1 MPVDSG
7 LLGSTA
13 AGGFPTVWPVRDIM
27 MVTVH
32 NRNQLPLGR
41 QLRRFR
47 RLRGMK
53 QDHIA
58 DLLGVS
64 QGLVSRWE
72 AGLHTPSPALYRR
85 LERLLVSEANQ
96 AADTALRRLIEN
108 AVAPVHL
115 ICDASH
121 VLLAASPA
129 REAEWGSRAMPF
141 IGASLW
147 RFATAEIVA
156 NEEQLPDHGWFEESD
171 PGRVV
176 VETGGNGS
184 RDMRILPSTLGW
196 ERIALAD
203 GRVGRLVT
211 TIAFA

>member
-1 MPVDSG
+1 MRVWAAAWDIVMM
-7 LLGSTA
+7 TA
-13 AGGFPTVWPVRDIM
+13 
-27 MVTVH
+27 H

-72 AGLHTPSPALYRR
+72 AGFHTPSPDLYRR
-85 LERLLVSEANQ
+85 LERLLATKADP
-96 AADTALRRLIEN
+96 AADTALRRLIKNTAE
-108 AVAPVHL
+108 PVHL

-129 REAEWGSRAMPF
+129 REAEWGSRATPF
-141 IGASLW
+141 IGTSLW
-147 RFATAEIVA
+147 RFATAEIVTG
-156 NEEQLPDHGWFEESD
+156 EEGLPDRGWFEETD
-171 PGRVV
+171 PGMVL

-196 ERIALAD
+196 ERITLD
-203 GRVGRLVT
+203 GGRIGRLVT
-211 TIAFA
+211 TIVFA

>member
-1 MPVDSG
+1 VTVQPV
-7 LLGSTA
+7 
-13 AGGFPTVWPVRDIM
+13 WDIVM
-27 MVTVH
+27 MTVH
-32 NRNQLPLGR
+32 NRNQLTLGL

-72 AGLHTPSPALYRR
+72 AGLHTPSPGLCHR
-85 LERLLVSEANQ
+85 LETLLGSDADP
-96 AADTALRRLIEN
+96 ATDTALRRLIEN
-108 AVAPVHL
+108 ATEPVHL

-129 REAEWGSRAMPF
+129 REAEWGSRATPF
-141 IGASLW
+141 IGTSLW
-147 RFATAEIVA
+147 RFASTEIVTS
-156 NEEQLPDHGWFEESD
+156 EERLSDRGWFEDTD
-171 PGRVV
+171 PGQVLL
-176 VETGGNGS
+176 ETGGNGS
-184 RDMRILPSTLGW
+184 REMRILPSTLRW
-196 ERIALAD
+196 ERIALAG
-203 GRVGRLVT
+203 GRIGRLVT

>member
-1 MPVDSG
+1 
-7 LLGSTA
+7 
-13 AGGFPTVWPVRDIM
+13 
-27 MVTVH
+27 
-32 NRNQLPLGR
+32 
-41 QLRRFR
+41 
-47 RLRGMK
+47 MK

-156 NEEQLPDHGWFEESD
+156 NEEQLPDHGWFEELIL
-171 PGRVV
+171 
-176 VETGGNGS
+176 GGWLSRPEGMEAAICGS
-184 RDMRILPSTLGW
+184 CRARWDGSVLPWLTDASVDL
-196 ERIALAD
+196 
-203 GRVGRLVT
+203 
-211 TIAFA
+211 